1 MTRRN
6 TPSAPALWRF
16 WDSVEIALHEM
27 IGYWETDPAVTL
39 SVMPPVPTPPPTLP
53 PNISAC
59 LAPSGWKLTVGSYV
73 NGDGGAAGAI
83 GFGSSCGPSRPFDYP
98 PMTVAEIKKK
108 CCELGDG
115 CWAFSWLASQ
125 NTQMPGVACA
135 KKNEGGGVTHG
146 STYNGYEKTAP
157 YTPQP
162 PTPGP
167 AASCDATLVKAT
179 TFVKHGVSAVVVVAS
194 WCPGA
199 SLVLL
204 AYDLDLIGLTKGKIK
219 VTQPAIAGVQ
229 TAAEHGDGSAP
240 ILIAG
245 GSNTNSGV
253 ILVVTA
259 N

>member
-1 MTRRN
+1 
-6 TPSAPALWRF
+6 
-16 WDSVEIALHEM
+16 
-27 IGYWETDPAVTL
+27 
-39 SVMPPVPTPPPTLP
+39 
-53 PNISAC
+53 
-59 LAPSGWKLTVGSYV
+59 
-73 NGDGGAAGAI
+73 
-83 GFGSSCGPSRPFDYP
+83 
-98 PMTVAEIKKK
+98 MTVADIKKK

-125 NTQMPGVACA
+125 NTQTPGVACA

-204 AYDLDLIGLTKGKIK
+204 AYDFDLIGLTKGKIK